1 MHKSSIAHMRRAV
14 ARHVAGLPVGEV
26 ADIGSA
32 SRRRP
37 WYREIWEAAGWTYTG
52 VDLVAGKNV
61 DVVLQDP
68 FDFPIAD
75 DRFDAVIS
83 GQMLEHNEMFWLSFL
98 EMNRILRP
106 GGLMVHI
113 VPSRG
118 PEHRAPQDCWR
129 FYRDGMTA
137 LARWSGFDV
146 IEATTDFLERDV
158 ADYTA
163 RGIRPAPVRWRR
175 RRCRTAPGAI
185 RSVSSAR
192 RPNCRRRWPRSGC
205 GAWRRGSRRMPQPEW
220 RPGRPTTDR
229 TLADSRAPVWRT
241 RPLYASATPDYPFRK
256 GRTPW
261 N

>member
-158 ADYTA
+158 ADYAARHPARARAMAPSPVSDSAWGDTVGVFRKTA
-163 RGIRPAPVRWRR
+163 ELPQTVAAEWVRRMAPRF
-175 RRCRTAPGAI
+175 TPDAAAGMAPG
-185 RSVSSAR
+185 
-192 RPNCRRRWPRSGC
+192 
-205 GAWRRGSRRMPQPEW
+205 
-220 RPGRPTTDR
+220 PTD
-229 TLADSRAPVWRT
+229 D
-241 RPLYASATPDYPFRK
+241 
-256 GRTPW
+256 
-261 N
+261 

>member
-14 ARHVAGLPVGEV
+14 ARHAAPLPGGEV
-26 ADIGSA
+26 ADIGAA

-37 WYREIWEAAGWTYTG
+37 WYREIWEAVGWTYTG

-61 DVVLQDP
+61 DVVLEDP
-68 FDFPIAD
+68 FVFPFPD
-75 DRFDAVIS
+75 GRFDALIS

-98 EMNRILRP
+98 EMNRVLRP

-137 LARWSGFDV
+137 LARWSGFEI

-158 ADYTA
+158 ASYAARHPARARTMAPSPVSDSEWGDTVGIFRKTA
-163 RGIRPAPVRWRR
+163 ELPETLAAGWVRRMAPRF
-175 RRCRTAPGAI
+175 TPESTPESTPEPTPEPGAGTLPDD
-185 RSVSSAR
+185 A
-192 RPNCRRRWPRSGC
+192 PTGE
-205 GAWRRGSRRMPQPEW
+205 AGS
-220 RPGRPTTDR
+220 T
-229 TLADSRAPVWRT
+229 
-241 RPLYASATPDYPFRK
+241 
-256 GRTPW
+256 
-261 N
+261 